1 VRNLLLASLTLP
13 TLLISGVASAATV
26 EWRAGETAPA
36 AEIVPMS
43 PTQIDTITF
52 TAAVGFGTYG
62 NSCEANNWVGSPVI
76 STNTAAREFIVEFTP
91 RPFPPNFCPMV
102 YLPVNGIEGELGQLD
117 PGSWTLIITNVN
129 WPLMNVTLPFT
140 VTLASTASGELIL
153 HTVAN
158 DQTAGTQFPFDR
170 PFFIARPLGARCNPG
185 NGGETC
191 GATTLQQGAPLKGTV
206 PFNIGASAPSFS
218 LPRYA
223 LNATA
228 TGSLPLYSP
237 YKYISTYAYGIFN
250 GTGVFSP
257 GGGPG
262 KRTFTV
268 PGNGGPGARI
278 AITPG
283 AKQFGGT
290 LGILG
295 AIGTKRAHDY
305 KNKTFVGR
313 LGFFK
318 TVLGRSCTG
327 TGCLLP
333 TTYPTATIYMKY
345 RTIMGKAT
353 TVFMTPWGL
362 PWTTGV
368 VSITATAGP
377 FPTLFRRT
385 GYDHRTAKGLGT
397 IQMVA
402 PHLVRWEF
410 ANRSGPWDRHTGAIG
425 ILRIKFVPEPS
436 GWVMFAVGMGIL
448 WMLYRW
454 HGRRFRVRVG

>member
-1 VRNLLLASLTLP
+1 VRNLILASLTLP
-13 TLLISGVASAATV
+13 ILLVSGVASAATV
-26 EWRAGETAPA
+26 GWRSGETAPPTQ
-36 AEIVPMS
+36 ITPMS
-43 PTQIDTITF
+43 PTHLDTVSF

-62 NSCEANNWVGSPVI
+62 NSCEANNDLGSPTI
-76 STNTAAREFIVEFTP
+76 STNTAAREFTVEFTP
-91 RPFPPNFCPMV
+91 RPFPPNFCLMV

-140 VTLASTASGELIL
+140 VTLISTASGSLIV
-153 HTVAN
+153 HTFAN
-158 DQTAGTQFPFDR
+158 DQTTGTQFPFDR
-170 PFFIARPLGARCNPG
+170 PFFIARPLGARCNPE

-206 PFNIGASAPSFS
+206 PLNIGASAPSFS

-237 YKYISTYAYGIFN
+237 YKYISTYANGLGN
-250 GTGVFSP
+250 GTGFFSP

-278 AITPG
+278 AISPG

-290 LGILG
+290 MRILG
-295 AIGTKRAHDY
+295 AMGARHGHEY
-305 KNKTFVGR
+305 KNR
-313 LGFFK
+313 LFGGAIPSAALSSFR
-318 TVLGRSCTG
+318 VLGSECTVTCYA
-327 TGCLLP
+327 TGAQSKFQ
-333 TTYPTATIYMKY
+333 TYQYQSA
-345 RTIMGKAT
+345 MGKAT
-353 TVFMTPWGL
+353 TAYITSLGF
-362 PWTTGV
+362 PWTTGEV
-368 VSITATAGP
+368 AITATGGP
-377 FPTLFRRT
+377 FPTLFRRN
-385 GYDHRTAKGLGT
+385 GYDNRTSKGLGT

-402 PHLVRWEF
+402 PQLVRWEF
-410 ANRSGPWDRHTGAIG
+410 PNREAPWDRHTGAIG

-436 GWVMFAVGMGIL
+436 GWVMLVAGIGL
-448 WMLYRW
+448 LVVLYRVR
-454 HGRRFRVRVG
+454 GRA

>member
-1 VRNLLLASLTLP
+1 
-13 TLLISGVASAATV
+13 
-26 EWRAGETAPA
+26 
-36 AEIVPMS
+36 
-43 PTQIDTITF
+43 
-52 TAAVGFGTYG
+52 
-62 NSCEANNWVGSPVI
+62 
-76 STNTAAREFIVEFTP
+76 
-91 RPFPPNFCPMV
+91 MV

-237 YKYISTYAYGIFN
+237 YKYISTYANGIFN

-262 KRTFTV
+262 MRTFTV
-268 PGNGGPGARI
+268 PGSGGPGARI
-278 AITPG
+278 AISPG
-283 AKQFGGT
+283 VNQFGGT
-290 LGILG
+290 MRLLG
-295 AIGTKRAHDY
+295 AMGAKRSHAY
-305 KNKTFVGR
+305 KNKGFVGTSLYSFEA
-313 LGFFK
+313 LGTECTITCYVTGAQSNFRS
-318 TVLGRSCTG
+318 LG
-327 TGCLLP
+327 
-333 TTYPTATIYMKY
+333 Y
-345 RTIMGKAT
+345 RTVMGKAT
-353 TVFMTPWGL
+353 TAQIATLGF

-402 PHLVRWEF
+402 PQLVRWEF
-410 ANRSGPWDRHTGAIG
+410 PNREAPWDRHTGAIG

-436 GWVMFAVGMGIL
+436 GWVMLASGLVFLMVIYKRQRIRSTPTGVNDEPLSAAGAWTLG
-448 WMLYRW
+448 
-454 HGRRFRVRVG
+454 GRKIARHI